1 MIIKVKFTA
10 SPFRINLL
18 NLGHEEV
25 QTSGCKR
32 SCKGVLHNHREH
44 GQYLPV
50 TAHGL
55 RPLKLCS
62 TLRYARDVRNTAH
75 ELHVHKNK
83 NTNLLWGGRL
93 WILIYLR
100 GDVEKHTQGSLLL
113 AGRKG
118 V

>member
-44 GQYLPV
+44 GQYLLV

-83 NTNLLWGGRL
+83 NTNLLWGGASL
-93 WILIYLR
+93 DTYLFTR
-100 GDVEKHTQGSLLL
+100 
-113 AGRKG
+113 RC
-118 V
+118 